1 MSTAKLKA
9 TRDQIV
15 AGNIGLYLPVVK
27 TLIAAIDEHITEDN
41 SVSNVGTVTV
51 DVTQVPALQKQ
62 ISDAHELITEL
73 QKQHTQ
79 EIDKLQQELAEAKKL
94 QVVQVEQSV
103 LDEAVAYEQEHGI
116 EPKPGK

>member
-41 SVSNVGTVTV
+41 SVPSSVPSPSA
-51 DVTQVPALQKQ
+51 DVAGLKKQV
-62 ISDAHELITEL
+62 SDARDLITEL
-73 QKQHTQ
+73 QKQHAQ
-79 EIDKLQQELAEAKKL
+79 EIEKLQQELAEAKKL

-103 LDEAVAYEQEHGI
+103 LDEAVKYEQEHGI
-116 EPKPGK
+116 EPAPDK